1 MKLKSFYISITI
13 LFTVNFY
20 AQSQNKE
27 FIVGAAIGI
36 YGIHITGDV
45 YKMYSQTSGEFSGTG
60 GYSIGV
66 NVKRYFSKNTFSEFE
81 LRYIRKGSIYEFI
94 TSVGTVA
101 YESIQLDYIEIP
113 ALVGFNINLKKKYL
127 LFETGLA
134 YARMIAS
141 DMLVSELNEWDVSPK
156 LNNFKPNDFLLV
168 AGLKYP
174 VIKNEKLLVGCR
186 FSYSLISIHSV
197 YNLHN
202 LDYGIELYYLFNRR
216 VN

>member
-1 MKLKSFYISITI
+1 M
-13 LFTVNFY
+13 
-20 AQSQNKE
+20 
-27 FIVGAAIGI
+27 GAAVGI
-36 YGIHITGDV
+36 YGIHITGDIE
-45 YKMYSQTSGEFSGTG
+45 KMYSQTSGEFSGTG
-60 GYSIGV
+60 GYSIGF
-66 NVKRYFSKNTFSEFE
+66 NVKRYFSKNTFGEFE

-113 ALVGFNINLKKKYL
+113 LLVGFNINLKKKYL
-127 LFETGLA
+127 LAETGLA
-134 YARMIAS
+134 YARLIAS
-141 DMLVSELNEWDVSPK
+141 DMLVSELNQWDVSPK
-156 LNNFKPNDFLLV
+156 LNNFKQNDFSWI

-202 LDYGIELYYLFNRR
+202 LNYGIELYYLFNRD